1 MKELSLQLAAES
13 RAMNM
18 PASGADDSEAS
29 QGEAKVKPVR
39 EALLKDEFAMEVA
52 KTP

>member
-1 MKELSLQLAAES
+1 
-13 RAMNM
+13 M

-29 QGEAKVKPVR
+29 HGEAKEKPVH
-39 EALLKDEFAMEVA
+39 EALLKDEFAMEAA